1 MLQCKKQEELFIEE
15 SSEEEEEEEEEEE
28 DEEASFIHEHNIKY
42 LQTKIEKQKVPTLEE
57 IKRMLKQNIDTDP
70 QKFWDKDPVVCELK
84 LHDMNAICHV
94 KAIPQ
99 YKEIKRNSEKIMLIS

>member
-1 MLQCKKQEELFIEE
+1 MEKKKFIY
-15 SSEEEEEEEEEEE
+15 
-28 DEEASFIHEHNIKY
+28 EHNIKH
-42 LQTKIEKQKVPTLEE
+42 LQNKIEKQKVPSLEE

-94 KAIPQ
+94 KEIPQ
-99 YKEIKRNSEKIMLIS
+99 YKEEDQKEFRKDITDLLEKKLIRPSTSPHHAPAFYAETMQSK